1 MGKIIFW
8 LVVVFAVLLVL
19 RLINAGKARARDAA
33 AREAARGTGSGKA
46 GTTAMVRCVGCG
58 VFLPR
63 AEARALPDGFHCGNA
78 DCAQHRTRGN

>member
-8 LVVVFAVLLVL
+8 LVVFFAVLLVL
-19 RLINAGKARARDAA
+19 RLINVSKARSRDTAGRDAA
-33 AREAARGTGSGKA
+33 RGAGTGKPGA
-46 GTTAMVRCVGCG
+46 TAMVRCVRCG

-78 DCAQHRTRGN
+78 DCAQHRTRDH